1 MENQDLW
8 SVSDAEFDV
17 NSMSGFGSEEQST
30 EPEQQEEVQED
41 QQQHEEYTQQESEQ
55 VQEESLYDAEPT
67 EEQSVETT
75 GSDGINY
82 EAEYRKVVGTPF
94 KANGKEI
101 TVDSAE
107 DAIKLMQMG
116 ANYHKQMQQLKP
128 AKRVIAMLEQA
139 GLMDEQKLN
148 HVIDIMN
155 GNSQAIHK
163 LIQERNIDV
172 SDLYSNEEI
181 DYTPNQHQVSDERI
195 EIDTLFNELNGTE
208 HGKRVLQDVVGGWD
222 EKSRH
227 AIGQTPDI
235 LRVLSSQVENG
246 IYDVIVAEVDKQRM
260 LGNIPANAPMLQ
272 AYEQVGKY
280 LQANGRL
287 TPTSSKHQGQTAP
300 VQRTTVASQQQA
312 TAPTGSNTRKRVA
325 NSARTSNSS
334 TISQQMENVFA
345 MSDEEFKRKY
355 S

>member
-17 NSMSGFGSEEQST
+17 NSMSGFGSEEQGT

-55 VQEESLYDAEPT
+55 FQEESSYDAEPT

-75 GSDGINY
+75 GSYGVNY

-163 LIQERNIDV
+163 LIQERNLV
-172 SDLYSNEEI
+172 S
-181 DYTPNQHQVSDERI
+181 
-195 EIDTLFNELNGTE
+195 
-208 HGKRVLQDVVGGWD
+208 
-222 EKSRH
+222 
-227 AIGQTPDI
+227 
-235 LRVLSSQVENG
+235 
-246 IYDVIVAEVDKQRM
+246 
-260 LGNIPANAPMLQ
+260 
-272 AYEQVGKY
+272 
-280 LQANGRL
+280 
-287 TPTSSKHQGQTAP
+287 
-300 VQRTTVASQQQA
+300 
-312 TAPTGSNTRKRVA
+312 
-325 NSARTSNSS
+325 
-334 TISQQMENVFA
+334 
-345 MSDEEFKRKY
+345 
-355 S
+355 

>member
-1 MENQDLW
+1 METQDLW

-17 NSMSGFGSEEQST
+17 NSMSGFGSENSST
-30 EPEQQEEVQED
+30 EPVQQEEVHEE
-41 QQQHEEYTQQESEQ
+41 QQPHEEQPQHEDEYI
-55 VQEESLYDAEPT
+55 QEESPYEGVSN
-67 EEQSVETT
+67 EEHVEESS
-75 GSDGINY
+75 GSDGIDY
-82 EAEYRKVVGTPF
+82 EAEYRKVIGTAI

-101 TVDSAE
+101 VIDSAE
-107 DAIKLMQMG
+107 DAIKLIQMG

-195 EIDTLFNELNGTE
+195 EIDALFNELNGTE
-208 HGKRVLQDVVGGWD
+208 YGKRVLQDVVGGWD

-325 NSARTSNSS
+325 NAARTSNSS